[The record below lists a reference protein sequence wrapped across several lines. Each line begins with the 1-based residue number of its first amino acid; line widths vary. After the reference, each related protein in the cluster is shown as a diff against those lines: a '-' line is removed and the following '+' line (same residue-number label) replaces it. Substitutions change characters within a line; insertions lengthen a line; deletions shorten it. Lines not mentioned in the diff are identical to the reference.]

1 MSCPIGPEEL
11 SKLQLFIGF
20 CSQKPELLNLPQL
33 KFFKD
38 FIEKLGGQ
46 VPEGSA
52 NFGSDDGAE
61 QKPQYVFV

>member
-11 SKLQLFIGF
+11 SKLKLFIGF

-33 KFFKD
+33 QFFKD
-38 FIEKLGGQ
+38 FIEKMGGK

-52 NFGSDDGAE
+52 DFAADGDAE
-61 QKPQYVFV
+61 PKPQ